1 MGGLRA
7 ALGAVAAAL
16 LVLGAGAAWSA
27 EPIKI
32 RVGWVVVPAN
42 LPPILFAKEGVAKHL
57 GQTYAMDPIHFNGT
71 PLMITAMASGELDI
85 GLLAYSSFALA
96 VENAG
101 LKDLRVIADDF
112 QDGVEGYYT
121 NEYMVRKDSPIRTVE
136 DLKGK
141 TLATNAAGSA
151 VDVALR
157 VMLRK
162 HGLDDKKDL
171 NIIEVAFPNMKAVLA
186 DQKVDLISGVV
197 PFSVDP
203 GLRET
208 ARTLFTQKE
217 AVGTTQ
223 MIVWAAR
230 ASFLEKNRAAMVDF
244 MEDELRALRFYRD
257 PANHA
262 AVVDIVAQ
270 YTKQPRERF
279 DSWVFTKSG
288 DYYRDPDGLPNL
300 DALQAN
306 IDTQRELGLLKA
318 PLEIGKYADLSIV
331 KDAGQRLK

>member
-1 MGGLRA
+1 
-7 ALGAVAAAL
+7 
-16 LVLGAGAAWSA
+16 
-27 EPIKI
+27 
-32 RVGWVVVPAN
+32 
-42 LPPILFAKEGVAKHL
+42 
-57 GQTYAMDPIHFNGT
+57 
-71 PLMITAMASGELDI
+71 
-85 GLLAYSSFALA
+85 
-96 VENAG
+96 
-101 LKDLRVIADDF
+101 
-112 QDGVEGYYT
+112 
-121 NEYMVRKDSPIRTVE
+121 
-136 DLKGK
+136 
-141 TLATNAAGSA
+141 
-151 VDVALR
+151 
-157 VMLRK
+157 
-162 HGLDDKKDL
+162 
-171 NIIEVAFPNMKAVLA
+171 MKAVLA

>member
-1 MGGLRA
+1 MRRLPG
-7 ALGAVAAAL
+7 ALAVVAGAL
-16 LVLGAGAAWSA
+16 LLLACVAHAA
-27 EPIKI
+27 EPVKI

-42 LPPILFAKEGVAKHL
+42 LPPILFAKQGVAKHL
-57 GQTYAMDPIHFNGT
+57 GQSYDMDPIHFNGT
-71 PLMITAMASGELDI
+71 PLMISALASGELDI

-101 LKDLRVIADDF
+101 MRDLRIIADDF

-121 NEYMVRKDSPIRTVE
+121 NEYMVRQDSPIRTVE

-141 TLATNAAGSA
+141 VLASNAAGSA

-171 NIIEVAFPNMKAVLA
+171 SIIEVAFPNMKAVLA
-186 DQKVDLISGVV
+186 EKKVDLISGVV

-203 GLRET
+203 GLKEI
-208 ARTLFTQKE
+208 ARTLFTQKD
-217 AVGTTQ
+217 AVGTTE
-223 MIVWAAR
+223 MIIWAAR
-230 ASFLEKNRAAMVDF
+230 APFLEKNRAAMVDF

-257 PANHA
+257 PANHRE
-262 AVVDIVAQ
+262 VVDIIAQ

-279 DSWVFTKSG
+279 DSWVFTKGG

-306 IDTQRELGLLKA
+306 IDTQRELGLLKS
-318 PLEIGKYADLSIV
+318 PLDVKKYAVLDIV
-331 KDAGQRLK
+331 KEAAQRLK